1 MQNPFGA
8 LAQLGERLICIQE
21 VRSSILL
28 GSTINSLVSS
38 TSKGLEEGMKICAIT
53 MVYRDYWALSQW
65 YAHYSR
71 HLGSEH
77 LYIVAHGYDAKIA
90 ELCPWANV
98 ITVPRDD
105 LSGFDRIRGH
115 LLNGLQD
122 GLGVLYDWVIR
133 TDADELIC
141 IDPERFVDFEALFT
155 AQLKADTL
163 FALGLNLFEGIEDAE
178 LSENTNVFAHRRHA
192 VFSGHYSKAWAVRR
206 GAHLVRHG
214 VEVASEHLADA
225 AFTLPKGVYMV
236 HLKYANTAALTEANQ
251 HRTEIASGTAK
262 GLPGKIWAKATTDA
276 ERFYERMA
284 TLPDLEWK
292 RARTKAYRT
301 INRSPIRDAKLNV
314 LRAKSVN
321 FEYRTQLPG
330 WFKDC

>member
-38 TSKGLEEGMKICAIT
+38 SSKGLEESMKICAIT

-65 YAHYSR
+65 YAYYSR

-90 ELCPWANV
+90 ELCPRANV

-122 GLGVLYDWVIR
+122 GLGALYDWVIR

-141 IDPERFVDFEALFT
+141 LDPERFADFESLFT
-155 AQLKADTL
+155 AQHKANST
-163 FALGLNLFEGIEDAE
+163 FALGLNLVEGVKDAVLPE
-178 LSENTNVFAHRRHA
+178 HAKVFAYRQTA

-214 VEVASEHLADA
+214 IEVQADYLAEADLN
-225 AFTLPKGVYMV
+225 LPKGVYLV
-236 HLKYANTAALTEANQ
+236 HLKYANTAALTCANQ
-251 HRTEIASGTAK
+251 HRTEIANGTAK
-262 GLPGKIWAKATTDA
+262 GLPGKLWSQATTEA
-276 ERFYERMA
+276 ERFYNRVA
-284 TLPDLEWK
+284 TLPELEWE
-292 RARTKAYRT
+292 RARTRAYRI
-301 INRSPIRDAKLNV
+301 INRNPVRDTRLNV

-321 FEYRTQLPG
+321 FEYRTNLPD
-330 WFKDC
+330 WFKDS